1 MTITSIEIQKKEFK
15 KSFRG
20 YNPLEVRAFLESLA
34 KEFSILHLQI
44 KSLNEQLIENEV
56 QLRDFNMIEKTLQ
69 QTMLNAHQISEK
81 TLENARIESKNILDS
96 ADERRNLILDE
107 AYFEIKKTKEEVV
120 RLQSKRDA
128 LVSRLKILLSSELEL
143 ITQIEKIMTKNRFF
157 AWNW

>member
-1 MTITSIEIQKKEFK
+1 
-15 KSFRG
+15 
-20 YNPLEVRAFLESLA
+20 
-34 KEFSILHLQI
+34 
-44 KSLNEQLIENEV
+44 
-56 QLRDFNMIEKTLQ
+56 MIEKTLQ

-143 ITQIEKIMTKNRFF
+143 ITQIEKDYDEKIDSSLGTGKSDFPIDDVVNKLK
-157 AWNW
+157 